1 MIYLILGLIIFF
13 TNHSIRIVA
22 DGWRERLEPFETLVI
37 PASVPEY
44 RLAGAPGALACVGSI
59 P

>member
-1 MIYLILGLIIFF
+1 MTAIGG
-13 TNHSIRIVA
+13 SVA
-22 DGWRERLEPFETLVI
+22 LAGDGWQERLEPFETLVI

-44 RLAGAPGALACVGSI
+44 RIAGAPGALACVGSI